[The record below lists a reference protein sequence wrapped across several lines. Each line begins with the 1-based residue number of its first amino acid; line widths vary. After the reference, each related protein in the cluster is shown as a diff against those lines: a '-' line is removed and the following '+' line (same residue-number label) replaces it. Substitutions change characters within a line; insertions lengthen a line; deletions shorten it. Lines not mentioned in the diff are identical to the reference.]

1 MVAHNKLIPAGF
13 PTSGWT
19 AALILGVVVLGANGS
34 SSTSATLTAALASSS
49 SAKMIV
55 VNAFDINPSGVAII
69 PAPGTKQGVVS
80 EGDELIVNDQ
90 LTVTS
95 EKKGGGYPIIGYASG
110 TCTFTRVAPDGQA
123 KGSPYNSDL
132 QDCVVT
138 AVLPKGSITGQG
150 VVIGKP
156 GVDQP
161 ATLAVT
167 SGTGSYEGAGG
178 IVKVKFGKEFDT
190 FTFLLQ

>member
-1 MVAHNKLIPAGF
+1 MD
-13 PTSGWT
+13 SGPDPGRRRPRRQWIIFDGRN
-19 AALILGVVVLGANGS
+19 ADLGPGIVVVGK
-34 SSTSATLTAALASSS
+34 T
-49 SAKMIV
+49 IV
-55 VNAFDINPSGVAII
+55 VNAFDINPSGAAII

-95 EKKGGGYPIIGYASG
+95 EKNGGGYPIIGYASG
-110 TCTFTRVAPDGQA
+110 TCTFTRVAPDGQG

-190 FTFLLQ
+190 FTVLLQ

>member
-1 MVAHNKLIPAGF
+1 MVAHNKLIPTGF
-13 PTSGWT
+13 ASSGWT
-19 AALILGVVVLGANGS
+19 AALILGVVALGANGS
-34 SSTSATLTAALASSS
+34 SSTAATLTSALASSS
-49 SAKMIV
+49 SETIA
-55 VNAFDINPSGVAII
+55 VNAFDINASGAAII

-95 EKKGGGYPIIGYASG
+95 EKKGGYPIIGYASG
-110 TCTFTRVAPDGQA
+110 TCTFTRVAPDGQG
-123 KGSPYNSDL
+123 KSSPYNSDL

-150 VVIGKP
+150 VVTGKP
-156 GVDQP
+156 GADQP

-178 IVKVKFGKEFDT
+178 IVKVKFGREFDT